1 MMTTEFDII
10 KKYFAQGFPQ
20 RNDVILGVGDDAA
33 LCSVPDNMQ
42 LVTAVDTLISGVHFP
57 EKTSPQ
63 DIAYKALAVNLSDLA
78 AMGAK
83 PAWMTLALTCPQID
97 EKWLINFSQSLR
109 ALAETAQISLIGG
122 DTTQGYLSVTIQV
135 MGFLPKNTELRR
147 QGAQIGDSIYVTGS
161 VGDAGLGLLSTQGKV
176 KLPDNIKTYV
186 EFRLNRPT
194 PRLQEGEILRN
205 IAHSAIDISD
215 GLIADLGHILKA
227 SDVGASIYLNH
238 LPLSNALQNYLSQ
251 EQAWQLAL
259 SAGDDYELCF
269 TVPAHRELLLK
280 STLNSSK
287 YTKIGSIES
296 AKGLRCLMSDGK
308 EFVQK
313 YEGYQHFTLT

>member
-1 MMTTEFDII
+1 MSTEFDVIE
-10 KKYFAQGFPQ
+10 KYFAQGFPQ

-33 LCSVPDNMQ
+33 VCSVPENTQ

-57 EKTSPQ
+57 ETTNPQ

-83 PAWMTLALTCPQID
+83 PAWMTLALTCPKID
-97 EKWLINFSQSLR
+97 EQWLENFSQGLR
-109 ALAETAQISLIGG
+109 ELAESAQISLIGG
-122 DTTQGYLSVTIQV
+122 DTTQGHLSVTIQV
-135 MGFLPKNTELRR
+135 MGFLPNNTGLRR
-147 QGAQIGDSIYVTGS
+147 QGAQIGEGIYVTGTL
-161 VGDAGLGLLSTQGKV
+161 GDAGLGLLSAREEI

-186 EFRLNRPT
+186 ESRLNRPT
-194 PRLQEGEILRN
+194 PRLQEGQVLRD

-227 SDVGASIYLNH
+227 SDVGASISLNN
-238 LPLSNALQNYLSQ
+238 LPLSDALKNYVSL

-269 TVPAHRELLLK
+269 TMPANRETVLK
-280 STLNSSK
+280 NTLISNRYTRIGTIESSK
-287 YTKIGSIES
+287 E
-296 AKGLRCLMSDGK
+296 LRCLMPDGK
-308 EFVQK
+308 EFFQK
-313 YEGYQHFTLT
+313 YKGYQHFS